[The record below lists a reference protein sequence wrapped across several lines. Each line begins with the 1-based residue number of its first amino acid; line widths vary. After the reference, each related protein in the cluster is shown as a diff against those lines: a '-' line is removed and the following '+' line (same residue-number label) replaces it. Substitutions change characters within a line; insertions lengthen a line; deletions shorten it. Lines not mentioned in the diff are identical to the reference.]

1 MVHFALTSFLQNIRA
16 NQDTH
21 TSTGCFKVRS
31 DCKLYSAKNIQCF
44 FRQMKS
50 DSGKKFIYKK
60 TFQSNFKLK
69 FEEII
74 IFLMF
79 CPKCA

>member
-21 TSTGCFKVRS
+21 ASTGCFKVRS

-50 DSGKKFIYKK
+50 DSGKSFIYKK
-60 TFQSNFKLK
+60 NLSKQFQTK
-69 FEEII
+69 I
-74 IFLMF
+74 
-79 CPKCA
+79 